1 MEDLNSKRKGLTP
14 KSGSVFQNRNV
25 KIWGLVLFGL
35 ILGLVVFLTISDEDS
50 KEKVTGERFSGT
62 EVVPG
67 EVIDGKDSL
76 TGLILDEGFEL
87 VKLNCTRCHSSAIIL
102 QSRFTREDWKS
113 KIVWMQ
119 QTQGLWD
126 LGANEPLILDYLE
139 KHYAPEAPR
148 GRRAPLKDI
157 EWYELKH

>member
-1 MEDLNSKRKGLTP
+1 MEDLNSKKYRPSP
-14 KSGSVFQNRNV
+14 KSGSILPNRKV
-25 KIWGLVLFGL
+25 KVWGVVLFGL
-35 ILGLVVFLTISDEDS
+35 ILGLLVFLTISDEDS
-50 KEKVTGERFSGT
+50 KEKVSGERFSGT
-62 EVVPG
+62 EVIPG
-67 EVIDGKDSL
+67 ELIDGKDSL
-76 TGLILDEGFEL
+76 TGLVLDEGFEL
-87 VKLNCTRCHSSAIIL
+87 VQLNCTRCHSSAIIL

-126 LGANEPLILDYLE
+126 LGISEPLILDYLA

-148 GRRAPLKDI
+148 GRRAPLKDV